1 MPARLGGPLNL
12 CGRGRLAARR
22 LPRYHLRV
30 MAEQLTDL
38 QKIILEIHAR
48 DLTVRDSIR
57 QVSARVGFFV
67 GQQRYQDELAKAQ
80 EIVEADAEQ
89 ANA

>member
-1 MPARLGGPLNL
+1 
-12 CGRGRLAARR
+12 
-22 LPRYHLRV
+22 

-38 QKIILEIHAR
+38 QKIILETDAL

-67 GQQRYQDELAKAQ
+67 GQQRYQEELEKALA
-80 EIVEADAEQ
+80 IVETGSAPDEVGTEAARE
-89 ANA
+89 

>member
-1 MPARLGGPLNL
+1 
-12 CGRGRLAARR
+12 
-22 LPRYHLRV
+22 
-30 MAEQLTDL
+30 MAEQLTEL
-38 QKIILEIHAR
+38 QKVILEVDAL

-67 GQQRYQDELAKAQ
+67 GQQRYQDELAKARS
-80 EIVEADAEQ
+80 IAGANKEQ

>member
-1 MPARLGGPLNL
+1 
-12 CGRGRLAARR
+12 
-22 LPRYHLRV
+22 

-38 QKIILEIHAR
+38 QHVILEIDAL

-67 GQQRYQDELAKAQ
+67 GQQRYQEELAKARA
-80 EIVEADAEQ
+80 IVAAAAAPDAVGSEATRA
-89 ANA
+89 

>member
-1 MPARLGGPLNL
+1 
-12 CGRGRLAARR
+12 
-22 LPRYHLRV
+22 

-38 QKIILEIHAR
+38 QKIILETDAL

-67 GQQRYQDELAKAQ
+67 GQQRYQDELTKARA
-80 EIVEADAEQ
+80 IVAAGSDTTAS
-89 ANA
+89 

>member
-1 MPARLGGPLNL
+1 
-12 CGRGRLAARR
+12 
-22 LPRYHLRV
+22 

-38 QKIILEIHAR
+38 QKIILETDAL

-67 GQQRYQDELAKAQ
+67 GQQRYQEELEKARA
-80 EIVEADAEQ
+80 IVEADSAPNEVGTE
-89 ANA
+89 AAGE

>member
-1 MPARLGGPLNL
+1 LDARLP
-12 CGRGRLAARR
+12 R
-22 LPRYHLRV
+22 RYHLRV

-38 QKIILEIHAR
+38 QKIVLEVDALG
-48 DLTVRDSIR
+48 LTVRDSIR

-67 GQQRYQDELAKAQ
+67 GQQRYQDELDKAR
-80 EIVEADAEQ
+80 EIVGADAEQ

>member
-1 MPARLGGPLNL
+1 
-12 CGRGRLAARR
+12 
-22 LPRYHLRV
+22 

-38 QKIILEIHAR
+38 QKIILETDAL

-67 GQQRYQDELAKAQ
+67 GQQRYQDELAKARA
-80 EIVEADAEQ
+80 IVGEDAEQ
-89 ANA
+89 ASA